1 MMSGVGSRGAAR
13 VDQVR
18 RDGHVAAAIASIEEK
33 FGNGAIQRLG
43 ATPTSDVQVIPI
55 GLAELDRIVG
65 VGGLPRGR
73 IVEVLGPESAGVSTL
88 LLHAVAAAQHR
99 GGIAAL
105 IDVDRGFDPEYARRI
120 GLDLSSLFIAQPDD
134 GAMALEIV
142 DALVRSTA
150 FDLVAVDSVAAL
162 EPPDQTDTVAIS
174 SRGARQGR
182 LLSEALR
189 RLAAGVDRTRT
200 VLLFGNRTIPAADD
214 DLAGQTSGGRAL
226 PFYASVRL
234 GLRRRELIRETIG
247 IVGTQVEATT
257 IKNKVAPPLR
267 VATLDLMFGKGF
279 VQDQAG

>member
-1 MMSGVGSRGAAR
+1 MSGVRSRGAAR

-18 RDGHVAAAIASIEEK
+18 RDRHVAAAIASIEGK
-33 FGNGAIQRLG
+33 FGHGAIHRLG
-43 ATPTSDVQVIPI
+43 TRATSDVQVIPI

-73 IVEVLGPESAGVSTL
+73 IVEVLGHESAGVSTL
-88 LLHAVAAAQHR
+88 LLHAVAAAQSR

-120 GLDLSSLFIAQPDD
+120 GIDLSSLFIAQPDD

-162 EPPDQTDTVAIS
+162 EPPDQTDTDAIS

-189 RLAAGVDRTRT
+189 RLAAGVDPPFCCSAIARSRPPMTIWQSRRQADVRCLSTRRSVLGSRGGNSYARSSVSSALRWRRAHLRTR
-200 VLLFGNRTIPAADD
+200 
-214 DLAGQTSGGRAL
+214 
-226 PFYASVRL
+226 
-234 GLRRRELIRETIG
+234 
-247 IVGTQVEATT
+247 
-257 IKNKVAPPLR
+257 
-267 VATLDLMFGKGF
+267 
-279 VQDQAG
+279 

>member
-1 MMSGVGSRGAAR
+1 MGSRDAAR
-13 VDQVR
+13 VDHVK
-18 RDGHVAAAIASIEEK
+18 RDRHVAAAIANIEKK
-33 FGNGAIQRLG
+33 FGHGAIQRLG
-43 ATPTSDVQVIPI
+43 ATATSDVQVIPL
-55 GLAELDRIVG
+55 GLAELDRMVG

-88 LLHAVAAAQHR
+88 LLHAVAAAQRR

-105 IDVDRGFDPEYARRI
+105 IDVDRSFDPEYARRI
-120 GLDLSSLFIAQPDD
+120 GIDLNSLFIAQPDD

-150 FDLVAVDSVAAL
+150 FDMVAVDSVPAL
-162 EPPDQTDTVAIS
+162 EPPGQTDTDANA

-200 VLLFGNRTIPAADD
+200 VLLFGNHTTPSVGDD
-214 DLAGQTSGGRAL
+214 ATEQTSGGRAL
-226 PFYASVRL
+226 PFYASVRI
-234 GLRRRELIRETIG
+234 GLKKRELIRELFA

-279 VQDQAG
+279 VQAQAA